1 MASAFSSIGRKIFG
15 SKNDRE
21 VKRLRPY
28 VDEINGLEPEF
39 QKLSDDELRAKVAEW
54 RATLSAIEDRELQN
68 EKLQYLLPPV
78 FAAVRE
84 ASKRT
89 LGQRHFDVQLIGG
102 MVLHEGK
109 IAEMKTGEGKTLVAT
124 LPAVLNALS
133 GRGVHVVTVNDYL
146 ARRDSEWMGRIYNFL
161 GLSVGVIVHGVTDQD
176 RKLAYQADI
185 TYGQNNEFGFDY
197 LRDNMKFNLNDYVQR
212 EHNYAIVD
220 EVDSIL
226 IDEARTPLIISG
238 ASEEST
244 DKESTDT
251 YYVVDRAIPKLR
263 KEEHYTIDEK
273 LKTVALTEEGVT
285 RAEQL
290 LGVENLYDPRNIL
303 VLHHVNQGL
312 RAHTLYKRDV
322 DYVVKEGEV
331 IIVDEF
337 TGRLMPGRRWSDG
350 LHQAVEAKEGV
361 KIESENQTLATITF
375 QNYFRMYKKLAGMTG
390 TADTESVEFHEIYR
404 LAVMV
409 APTNKP
415 MIRIDHHDMIF
426 KTEAEKFD
434 AVIDE
439 IVECSEKG
447 QPVLVGTVSI
457 EKSERVAEKLKKTGV
472 KHHVLNAKNHER
484 EAEIVAQ
491 AGRFG
496 AVTISTNMAG
506 RGTDIVLGG
515 NPEFMAAAETGTRD
529 PKDANFQ
536 AALEKYKAQCADERE
551 QVLKAGGLHILGTE
565 RHESR
570 RIDNQL
576 RGRSGRQGDPG
587 SSRFYISLEDD
598 LLRIFGADRLKGLM
612 GKMGMEDGVPIEH
625 RWISRAIE
633 NAQKKVE
640 SHNFDIR
647 KHLLEYDD
655 VMNKQREVVY
665 HRRRE
670 LLSPQPLKDDVI
682 EMCEAAIEEIVA
694 AHCDIEK
701 DPDQWD
707 WTEIENAFFKQF
719 RFRPN
724 LKEIAE
730 KEAVHQPDDLIDLA
744 LEPIK
749 ALYDAREAEFS
760 PEVMRQ
766 IEKIV
771 SLQTLDSLWK
781 DHLLAMDHLK
791 EGIGL
796 RGYAQQNP
804 LVEYQKEGFSMF
816 ESLMTVMQKDIVEK
830 VFSVQVQKPQ
840 DVQQVQQQQA
850 AAKPPR
856 VTMSHGAEVQQSA
869 PAQAKREP
877 DRVGR
882 NDPCPCGSG
891 KKYKR
896 CHGK

>member
-1 MASAFSSIGRKIFG
+1 MASALSGIGRKIFG
-15 SKNDRE
+15 SRNDRE
-21 VKRLRPY
+21 LKRLRPD
-28 VDEINGLEPEF
+28 VEAINHLEPEMEKKN
-39 QKLSDDELRAKVAEW
+39 QDRLCERIAELKQQ
-54 RATLSAIEDRELQN
+54 LSAIEDREQREDALQ
-68 EKLQYLLPPV
+68 EALPEV
-78 FAAVRE
+78 FAMVRE
-84 ASKRT
+84 AAKRT
-89 LGQRHFDVQLIGG
+89 LGQRHFDVQLLGG
-102 MVLHEGK
+102 MMLHLGK

-146 ARRDSEWMGRIYNFL
+146 AKRDAEWMGQIYNYL
-161 GLSVGVIVHGVTDQD
+161 GLTVGVVVHGLTDQQ
-176 RKLAYQADI
+176 RKVSYAADI

-197 LRDNMKFNLNDYVQR
+197 LRDNMKYNLEEYVQR
-212 EHNYAIVD
+212 EHNFAIVD

-244 DKESTDT
+244 DT
-251 YYVVDRAIPKLR
+251 YYVVDRVIPRLQ

-273 LKTVALTEEGVT
+273 LRTVSLSEEGVT
-285 RAEQL
+285 KVEQL

-303 VLHHVNQGL
+303 LLHHANQAL
-312 RAHTLYKRDV
+312 RAHTLFKRDV
-322 DYVVKEGEV
+322 DYVVKDGEV

-350 LHQAVEAKEGV
+350 LHQAVEAKENV

-375 QNYFRMYKKLAGMTG
+375 QNYFRMYKKLSGMTG
-390 TADTESVEFHEIYR
+390 TADTEAHEFHEIYK
-404 LAVMV
+404 LEVAVM
-409 APTNKP
+409 PTNMP
-415 MIRIDHHDMIF
+415 MIRIDNHDLVY
-426 KTEAEKFD
+426 KTEDEKFD
-434 AVIDE
+434 AAIEE
-439 IVECSEKG
+439 IKECNEHG

-472 KHHVLNAKNHER
+472 KHFVLNAKNHER

-491 AGRFG
+491 AGRLA

-515 NPEFMAAAETGTRD
+515 NPEFMATAEVGTKEPSD
-529 PKDANFQ
+529 PNFK
-536 AALEKYKAQCADERE
+536 AALAKYKAQCAAERE
-551 QVLKAGGLHILGTE
+551 KVLTAGGLHILGTE

-587 SSRFYISLEDD
+587 SSRFYMSLEDD

-612 GKMGMEDGVPIEH
+612 GRIGMEDGVPIEH

-665 HRRRE
+665 GRRRE
-670 LLSPQPLKDDVI
+670 LLSGASLKDDVLDMCGQLI
-682 EMCEAAIEEIVA
+682 EDIVSAHADLEVDPKEWDWKAIGDAFFQQFKFHPALAAETGALDGGAIES
-694 AHCDIEK
+694 
-701 DPDQWD
+701 
-707 WTEIENAFFKQF
+707 
-719 RFRPN
+719 
-724 LKEIAE
+724 
-730 KEAVHQPDDLIDLA
+730 PDDLIESADDRVR
-744 LEPIK
+744 K
-749 ALYDAREAEFS
+749 LYDQREAEFTE
-760 PEVMRQ
+760 PVMRQ

-771 SLQTLDSLWK
+771 MLQTLDSLWK

-804 LVEYQKEGFSMF
+804 LVEYQKEGFTMF
-816 ESLMTVMQKDIVEK
+816 EALMATMQKDVVEK
-830 VFSVQVQKPQ
+830 CFSVQVTRQQ
-840 DVQQVQQQQA
+840 DVQQIQEQ
-850 AAKPPR
+850 AKPQK
-856 VTMSHGAEVQQSA
+856 VVMSHGGEAQDAGAQTVKRDAE
-869 PAQAKREP
+869 K
-877 DRVGR
+877 VGR

>member
-1 MASAFSSIGRKIFG
+1 
-15 SKNDRE
+15 
-21 VKRLRPY
+21 
-28 VDEINGLEPEF
+28 
-39 QKLSDDELRAKVAEW
+39 
-54 RATLSAIEDRELQN
+54 
-68 EKLQYLLPPV
+68 
-78 FAAVRE
+78 
-84 ASKRT
+84 
-89 LGQRHFDVQLIGG
+89 
-102 MVLHEGK
+102 
-109 IAEMKTGEGKTLVAT
+109 
-124 LPAVLNALS
+124 PAVLNALA

-161 GLSVGVIVHGVTDQD
+161 GLSVGVIVHGLTDAQ
-176 RKLAYQADI
+176 RKVAYGADI

-197 LRDNMKFNLNDYVQR
+197 LRDNMKFNLEDYVQR

-244 DKESTDT
+244 DT
-251 YYVVDRAIPKLR
+251 YYVVDRVIPRLKA
-263 KEEHYTIDEK
+263 EEHYTIDEK
-273 LKTVALTEEGVT
+273 MRTVSLSEDGVT
-285 RAEQL
+285 RVEQL

-303 VLHHVNQGL
+303 LLHHANQAL
-312 RAHTLYKRDV
+312 RAHTLFKRDV
-322 DYVVKEGEV
+322 DYVVKDGEV
-331 IIVDEF
+331 LIVDEF

-350 LHQAVEAKEGV
+350 LHQAVEAKENV

-390 TADTESVEFHEIYR
+390 TADTEAVEFNEIYR
-404 LAVMV
+404 LEVV
-409 APTNKP
+409 VIPTNQP
-415 MIRIDHHDMIF
+415 MIRIDNHDVVY
-426 KTEAEKFD
+426 KTEDEKFD
-434 AVIDE
+434 AVIEE
-439 IVECSEKG
+439 IRDLNERG

-472 KHHVLNAKNHER
+472 KHYVLNAKNHER

-515 NPEFMAAAETGTRD
+515 NPEFMAAAEVGTKEPSD
-529 PKDANFQ
+529 PNFK
-536 AALEKYKAQCADERE
+536 AALAKYVEQCKAERE
-551 QVLKAGGLHILGTE
+551 EVLKAGGLHILGTE

-587 SSRFYISLEDD
+587 SSRFYMSLEDD

-612 GKMGMEDGVPIEH
+612 GRIGMEDNEPIEH

-670 LLSPQPLKDDVI
+670 LLSGVSLKDDVLDMCDALI
-682 EMCEAAIEEIVA
+682 EDIAA
-694 AHCDIEK
+694 AHASNEIETK
-701 DPDQWD
+701 EWD
-707 WTEIENAFFKQF
+707 WKQIDDAFYKQF
-719 RFRPN
+719 KFRPGFS
-724 LKEIAE
+724 AE
-730 KEAVHQPDDLIDLA
+730 SEVGGNPIHSVDDLIELGA
-744 LEPIK
+744 ERVHQ
-749 ALYDAREAEFS
+749 LYDQREAEFTE
-760 PEVMRQ
+760 PVMRQ

-771 SLQTLDSLWK
+771 ALQTLDSLWK

-804 LVEYQKEGFSMF
+804 LVEYQKEGFTMF
-816 ESLMTVMQKDIVEK
+816 EALMAVMQQDVVEK
-830 VFSVQVQKPQ
+830 VFSVQVQRQQDVEQIQQAKPQ
-840 DVQQVQQQQA
+840 
-850 AAKPPR
+850 R
-856 VTMSHGAEVQQSA
+856 VVMSHGDQSETPAAA
-869 PAQAKREP
+869 PAKREENK
-877 DRVGR
+877 VGR

>member
-1 MASAFSSIGRKIFG
+1 MASSLTLVARKVFG
-15 SKNDRE
+15 SRNDRE
-21 VKRLRPY
+21 LKRMR
-28 VDEINGLEPEF
+28 VVVNEINRLEPEISA
-39 QKLSDDELRAKVAEW
+39 LDDDGLRARVADWKE
-54 RATLSAIEDRELQN
+54 RISPIEDREAR
-68 EKLQYLLPPV
+68 EDAVEEALPEI
-78 FAAVRE
+78 FAVVRE
-84 ASKRT
+84 AARRT

-102 MVLHEGK
+102 MVLHRGQ

-124 LPAVLNALS
+124 LPAVLNALA

-161 GLSVGVIVHGVTDQD
+161 GLSVGVVVHGLNDPE
-176 RKLAYQADI
+176 RKAAYACDI

-197 LRDNMKFNLNDYVQR
+197 LRDNMKFNLDDYVQR
-212 EHNYAIVD
+212 EHEYAIVD

-244 DKESTDT
+244 DT
-251 YYVVDRAIPKLR
+251 YYVVDRVIPRLR
-263 KEEHYTIDEK
+263 PEEHYTVDEK
-273 LKTVALTEEGVT
+273 LRTVALTEDGVT
-285 RAEQL
+285 RVEQL

-303 VLHHVNQGL
+303 LLHHVNQAL
-312 RAHTLYKRDV
+312 KAHALFKRDV
-322 DYVVKEGEV
+322 DYVVREGQV
-331 IIVDEF
+331 VIVDEF

-350 LHQAVEAKEGV
+350 LHQAIEAKENV

-375 QNYFRMYKKLAGMTG
+375 QNYFRMYAKLAGMTG
-390 TADTESVEFHEIYR
+390 TAETEEQEFKEIYN
-404 LAVMV
+404 LDVMV
-409 APTNKP
+409 IPTNRP
-415 MIRIDHHDMIF
+415 MIRVDHHDVVF
-426 KTEAEKFD
+426 KTEQEKFD
-434 AVIDE
+434 AVIEE
-439 IVECSEKG
+439 IRDCHERG

-457 EKSERVAEKLKKTGV
+457 EKSERVAAQLKKTGV
-472 KHHVLNAKNHER
+472 PHFVLNAKNHER

-491 AGRFG
+491 AGRLG

-515 NPEFMAAAETGTRD
+515 NPEGLAAAEAGTRD
-529 PKDANFQ
+529 PADPKFA
-536 AALEKYKAQCADERE
+536 AALEKYRVQCAAERE
-551 QVLKAGGLHILGTE
+551 EVLKAGGLHILGTE

-587 SSRFYISLEDD
+587 SSRFFLSLEDD

-612 GKMGMEDGVPIEH
+612 GKIGMEDGVPIEH

-640 SHNFDIR
+640 AHNFDIR

-670 LLSPQPLKDDVI
+670 LLSGAPLKDDI
-682 EMCEAAIEEIVA
+682 LEMAVDQIDGIVA
-694 AHCDIEK
+694 AHADPEK
-701 DPDQWD
+701 DPADWD
-707 WTEIENAFFKQF
+707 WKEIEEAFFRQF
-719 RFRPN
+719 KFRPSFREGN
-724 LKEIAE
+724 GPEINSAE
-730 KEAVHQPDDLIDLA
+730 ELVDRAIAQVRAV
-744 LEPIK
+744 
-749 ALYDAREAEFS
+749 YDQREAEFTA
-760 PEVMRQ
+760 PVMRQ

-771 SLQTLDSLWK
+771 MLQTLDSLWK

-796 RGYAQQNP
+796 RGYGQRNP
-804 LVEYQKEGFSMF
+804 LVEYQKEGFEMF
-816 ESLMTVMQKDIVEK
+816 EAMMRVMQQDVVEK
-830 VFSVQVQKPQ
+830 IFSVQLRRQQ
-840 DVQQVQQQQA
+840 DVEHIEQHQQRAQ
-850 AAKPPR
+850 R
-856 VTMSHGAEVQQSA
+856 VTMSHGSETIASEPQTV
-869 PAQAKREP
+869 KREANK
-877 DRVGR
+877 VGR

>member
-1 MASAFSSIGRKIFG
+1 MASAFSLVARKIFG

-21 VKRLRPY
+21 LKRLRPD
-28 VDEINGLEPEF
+28 VDEINRLEAEVAA
-39 QKLSDDELRAKVAEW
+39 QSDDELRHRIAEW
-54 RATLSAIEDRELQN
+54 KSNLSAIDDRERREDAMQ
-68 EKLQYLLPPV
+68 EILPQV
-78 FAAVRE
+78 FAVVRE
-84 ASKRT
+84 AAKRT

-102 MVLHEGK
+102 MVLHSGK

-124 LPAVLNALS
+124 LPAVLNALT

-146 ARRDSEWMGRIYNFL
+146 ARRDAEWMGRIYNFL
-161 GLSVGVIVHGVTDQD
+161 GLSVGVIVHGLTDQQ
-176 RKLAYQADI
+176 RKESYACDI

-197 LRDNMKFNLNDYVQR
+197 LRDNMKFNLEDYVQR
-212 EHNYAIVD
+212 EHNFAIVD

-244 DKESTDT
+244 DT
-251 YYVVDRAIPKLR
+251 YYVVDRVIPRLKN
-263 KEEHYTIDEK
+263 EEHYAIDEK
-273 LKTVALTEEGVT
+273 MRTVALTEDGVT
-285 RAEQL
+285 RVEQL
-290 LGVENLYDPRNIL
+290 LGIENLYDPRNIL
-303 VLHHVNQGL
+303 MLHHANQGL
-312 RAHTLYKRDV
+312 RAHTLFKRDV
-322 DYVVKEGEV
+322 DYVVKDGEV

-350 LHQAVEAKEGV
+350 LHQAVEAKENV

-375 QNYFRMYKKLAGMTG
+375 QNYFRMYKKLSGMTG
-390 TADTESVEFHEIYR
+390 TADTEAVEFGEIYK
-404 LAVMV
+404 LQVMV
-409 APTNKP
+409 MPTNME
-415 MIRIDHHDMIF
+415 MIRIDNHDMVY
-426 KTEAEKFD
+426 KTEDEKFD
-434 AVIDE
+434 AVIEE
-439 IVECSEKG
+439 ICDCNERG

-457 EKSERVAEKLKKTGV
+457 EKSERVAEKLKKTAV
-472 KHHVLNAKNHER
+472 KHFVLNAKNHER

-515 NPEFMAAAETGTRD
+515 NPEFMAAAEAGTKEPAD
-529 PKDANFQ
+529 EKFQ
-536 AALEKYKAQCADERE
+536 AALIKYREQCKAERE
-551 QVLKAGGLHILGTE
+551 QVLQAGGLHILGTE

-587 SSRFYISLEDD
+587 SSRFYMSLEDD

-612 GKMGMEDGVPIEH
+612 SRIGMEDNEPIEH

-640 SHNFDIR
+640 AHNFDIR

-670 LLSPQPLKDDVI
+670 LLSGASLKQDVLQ
-682 EMCEAAIEEIVA
+682 MCDELIEEIAA
-694 AHCDIEK
+694 AHASNEI
-701 DPDQWD
+701 DPKEWD
-707 WTEIENAFFKQF
+707 WKQIDDAFFKQF
-719 RFRPN
+719 KFRPSFTAEN
-724 LKEIAE
+724 EIEGKPLA
-730 KEAVHQPDDLIDLA
+730 APDDLVELGS
-744 LEPIK
+744 ERVH
-749 ALYDAREAEFS
+749 ALYDQREQEFTE
-760 PEVMRQ
+760 PVMRQ

-771 SLQTLDSLWK
+771 MLQTLDSLWK

-804 LVEYQKEGFSMF
+804 LVEYQKEGFTMF
-816 ESLMTVMQKDIVEK
+816 QALMSVMQQDVVEK
-830 VFSVQVQKPQ
+830 AFSVQVQRQQ
-840 DVQQVQQQQA
+840 DVEQIQQQQKPQRVVMQHGDQTETPA
-850 AAKPPR
+850 A
-856 VTMSHGAEVQQSA
+856 E
-869 PAQAKREP
+869 PARRDGDK
-877 DRVGR
+877 VGR
-882 NDPCPCGSG
+882 NEPCPCGSG